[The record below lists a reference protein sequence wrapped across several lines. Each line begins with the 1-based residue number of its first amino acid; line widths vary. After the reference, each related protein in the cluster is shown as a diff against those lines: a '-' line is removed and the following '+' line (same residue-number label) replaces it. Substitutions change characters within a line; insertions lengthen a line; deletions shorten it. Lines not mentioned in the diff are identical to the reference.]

1 MMGVS
6 GKVLDALKA
15 GILLNERLSNL
26 IDKIERMDNDVRHIN
41 DRLIRLETMAEIA
54 QTQHQQEKG
63 K

>member
-15 GILLNERLSNL
+15 GILLNERLSTL

-41 DRLIRLETMAEIA
+41 DRLIRLETMVEVA
-54 QTQHQQEKG
+54 QAQHQLETG

>member
-1 MMGVS
+1 MGVS

-15 GILLNERLSNL
+15 GILLNERLSTL

-41 DRLIRLETMAEIA
+41 DRLIRLETMAEVA
-54 QTQHQQEKG
+54 QAQHQLEKG

>member
-1 MMGVS
+1 MGVS

-41 DRLIRLETMAEIA
+41 DRLIRLETMVEVA
-54 QTQHQQEKG
+54 QTQHQLEKG